1 MKKIDLSKEKIRYVA
16 LGDSISE
23 GYNGKYNFGYAGS
36 MDLDNTINGTSWP
49 SFLARNLQKI
59 DKNILE
65 SFDNFSMSGTRPE
78 DWNYFLNV
86 QNEKYSYE
94 NSIDKIN
101 YAIWLN
107 ELKNNPERRR
117 LKKQFKNFGKKT
129 RNDFEYLISKIVL
142 ANLITINI
150 GANFII
156 PKIPVD
162 RIIEIIINYPDP
174 LLELKTIIKNSIQEM
189 EKDIIVMLEKIT
201 DLNPLASVYLIGYNK
216 MFGTFWKILDL
227 FFKEIGMGNN
237 IIEYCYDE
245 INNSL
250 KRCAKKTKVYFI
262 STNNKKFWD
271 ENSYMMCNVF
281 YEAHPTIF
289 GYKKI
294 AQDVLLK
301 IAASDSFFEKDN
313 LKNITK
319 QIKSFNESYLKQDF
333 QYFQNGIDFE
343 SKHISNEDL
352 IEKIYG
358 LNDELLFKKTI
369 VENSSKFLETSLFF
383 EQSLD
388 DKNDPNDF
396 LSKSLKRT
404 FLIIINSLEL
414 NFDKRAI
421 SDFNELIEMKYLKNF
436 IMKINLISVIA
447 NKIQNQID
455 QKFLET
461 KTNLTIN
468 EFFNILFE
476 QILNFDFITWVL
488 VEFANFWTLEEEN
501 KLKENRKN
509 VILIF
514 NRLLAKN
521 RVKIIIEIITEKLI
535 KYLLI
540 SKLGIDLS
548 DKYLNQISV
557 HLNSQIDYSELGQII
572 FNFYFSSIEEIK
584 KIKKSEELLELF
596 LQNKKI
602 NNFIYSIL
610 KKIILGIKIDDDLV
624 SYLMKS
630 LNIEE
635 DKNNF
640 KIMKHFF
647 INIFSYICN
656 EKYSFIEIISDAIIE
671 FAKQEKDKITFQDI
685 IEFLLESD
693 KKKFWSQIEN
703 IKIDKI
709 SSEKFLDYVKALDLI
724 FTNMDYD
731 GIIFKNVLNLT
742 NPKGLVENNKMK
754 IMKLLKFLDKLSK
767 TKKFMSNLCNKLIT
781 SYYSSKT
788 KDKAKNIY
796 YKTFFRIILMSLL
809 ITRQLFQK
817 NIDKNYFMDKR
828 ISIVRILFQ
837 IAGYKHGKNKS
848 IDDLMLDMFNE
859 VGNYD
864 LVMNNNEA
872 NKNILKPL
880 NIIYYLDK
888 NSNKEN
894 TIKSKQILEFLKKG
908 YIE

>member
-864 LVMNNNEA
+864 LVMNNNDA

>member
-301 IAASDSFFEKDN
+301 IAASDSFFENDN

>member
-647 INIFSYICN
+647 VNIFSYICN

>member
-1 MKKIDLSKEKIRYVA
+1 MKKIDISNEKIRYVS

-36 MDLDNTINGTSWP
+36 MDLDGVISGTSWP

-86 QNEKYSYE
+86 ADEKYSYQ

-129 RNDFEYLISKIVL
+129 RNDFEYLISKVVL

-156 PKIPVD
+156 PKIPID
-162 RIIEIIINYPDP
+162 QIIEIIIHHPKP
-174 LLELKTIIKNSIQEM
+174 LLELKAIIKNSIQEM
-189 EKDIIVMLEKIT
+189 EKDIIVMLNRIK
-201 DLNPLASVYLIGYNK
+201 DLNPLASIYLIGYNK
-216 MFGTFWKILDL
+216 MFGVFWKILDL
-227 FFKEIGMGNN
+227 FFQKIGMGNN
-237 IIEYCYDE
+237 IVEYCYDE

-250 KRCAKKTKVYFI
+250 KRCAKKSGVYFI

-301 IAASDSFFEKDN
+301 ISASDSFFEKNN
-313 LKNITK
+313 LKNIPK
-319 QIKSFNESYLKQDF
+319 QIKSFNDNYLKQD
-333 QYFQNGIDFE
+333 YRCFQNGIDFVR
-343 SKHISNEDL
+343 KKISNQDL

-358 LNDELLFKKTI
+358 QNNEILFKNTKI
-369 VENSSKFLETSLFF
+369 ENSSKFLETSLFF

-388 DKNDPNDF
+388 EKNDPNNF

-404 FLIIINSLEL
+404 FLIIINSLKL

-421 SDFNELIEMKYLKNF
+421 NDFNELIEMKYLKKF

-455 QKFLET
+455 KKFLET
-461 KTNLTIN
+461 KKNLTIN
-468 EFFNILFE
+468 EFFNILFD

-488 VEFANFWTLEEEN
+488 VEFANFWTLEEEKKLNQN
-501 KLKENRKN
+501 KKN

-521 RVKIIIEIITEKLI
+521 RIKIIIEIITEKLI
-535 KYLLI
+535 NYLLI
-540 SKLGIDLS
+540 SKLGIELS
-548 DKYLNQISV
+548 DKYLNQIST
-557 HLNSQIDYSELGQII
+557 HLNSYIDYQELGQII
-572 FNFYFSSIEEIK
+572 FDFYFSSIEEIK
-584 KIKKSEELLELF
+584 RIKKSEELLELF

-602 NNFIYSIL
+602 NNFVYSIL
-610 KKIILGIKIDDDLV
+610 KKIILGIKIDDDFIL
-624 SYLMKS
+624 YIMKL
-630 LNIEE
+630 LNIENI
-635 DKNNF
+635 KSNF
-640 KIMKHFF
+640 KIMKYFF
-647 INIFSYICN
+647 VDIFSYICN
-656 EKYSFIEIISDAIIE
+656 EKYSFIEVISDGIIN
-671 FAKQEKDKITFQDI
+671 FAKHEKEKITFQDI

-693 KKKFWSQIEN
+693 KKKFWTQIDN
-703 IKIDKI
+703 IKIEKM
-709 SSEKFLDYVKALDLI
+709 SSEKFLVHVKALDLI
-724 FTNMDYD
+724 FTNMNYE
-731 GIIFKNVLNLT
+731 GIIFKNIINLT

-767 TKKFMSNLCNKLIT
+767 TKKFMSNLCNKLIS
-781 SYYSSKT
+781 SYYDSKT
-788 KDKAKNIY
+788 KNKSKNIY
-796 YKTFFRIILMSLL
+796 YKTFFRLML
-809 ITRQLFQK
+809 ISIFIAHQLFQK

-837 IAGYKHGKNKS
+837 IAGYKHGKNKL
-848 IDDLMLDMFNE
+848 IDNMMLEMFNE
-859 VGNYD
+859 SGNYD
-864 LVMNNNEA
+864 LIMDYKDL
-872 NKNILKPL
+872 NKNVLKPFYIMYSL
-880 NIIYYLDK
+880 NK

-894 TIKSKQILEFLKKG
+894 IDKYKLLLEFLKKG